1 MKQRTNILAL
11 LVAVLV
17 VSPLFLG
24 PALLTNPAAHAVG
37 NPVLRVSGSTGTKQY
52 GSNITDTS
60 LTSGTTFT
68 MTVNVTNAGLISAFD
83 VTVGYGI
90 SALGT
95 PVLSPVKS
103 SLTLSGGI
111 FDPARSD
118 LPTGCSILV
127 IRQLVLTEPIYTV
140 RVVASIQSSSGGTC
154 GLGIDGNGN
163 LFSITFNVIGT
174 GTDFLDI
181 QQASGS
187 RLADLVVGGPG
198 IDFAR
203 VPNLQVKDGYFNNK
217 PGLSP
222 VASFTYTPSA
232 PVIKD
237 SVLFDGSQSRD
248 PAHPTAPNNGITKY
262 LWFWGD
268 NAPSPVSGGNP
279 GQHVFIVSSTTPGA
293 GYFEVRLIVNATAG
307 VLAENQQVVYVSP
320 GIVHGLEVQISLQK
334 STVKTGD
341 PVQLTVTVY
350 NVGNQNETAK
360 LAVTYDYPSTASPT
374 TAGSE
379 SSIPLPLTSKIRPF
393 NYTIQTTN
401 LPPRI
406 YTITAQVLNLDP
418 TVQDVNPQNNMATQ
432 TFTVTGTAP
441 TNNLNVLQVVGISAV
456 ALAAV
461 GGCVY
466 VIRRRRSQ
474 AETAS
479 EQLA

>member
-1 MKQRTNILAL
+1 MKPGTNTLAL
-11 LVAVLV
+11 FIAVLV
-17 VSPLFLG
+17 ISPLFVG
-24 PALLTNPAAHAVG
+24 PALLTNPVAHAVG

-60 LTSGTTFT
+60 LGSGTSFT

-95 PVLSPVKS
+95 PVLSPVKT

-111 FDPARSD
+111 FDPARTD
-118 LPTGCSILV
+118 LPSGCSIQVL
-127 IRQLVLTEPIYTV
+127 RQLVLTDPVYTV
-140 RVVASIQSSSGGTC
+140 RVVASLLGGTC
-154 GLGIDGNGN
+154 GLGIDGNGD
-163 LFSITFNVIGT
+163 LFSITFNVVAT
-174 GTDFLDI
+174 GSAFLDV

-187 RLADLVVGGPG
+187 RLDNLVVGGPG

-203 VPNLQVKDGYFNNK
+203 VPNLLVKDGYFNNK

-222 VASFTYTPSA
+222 VPSFTYTPSA

-237 SVLFDGSQSRD
+237 SVMFDGSQSRD
-248 PAHPTAPNNGITKY
+248 PANPTALNNGITKY

-279 GQHVFIVSSTTPGA
+279 NQHVFIVSSTTPGA
-293 GYFEVRLIVNATAG
+293 GYFEVRLIVNATDG
-307 VLAENQQVVYVSP
+307 ILAENQQVVYVSP
-320 GIVHGLEVQISLQK
+320 GIVHNLEVQISVLK
-334 STVKTGD
+334 STVKAGD
-341 PVQLTVTVY
+341 QVQLTVTVY

-360 LAVTYDYPSTASPT
+360 LTVAYDYPSAASPT

-379 SSIPLPLTSKIRPF
+379 SSIPLPLTSKTRPF
-393 NYTIQTTN
+393 NYTIQTTDF
-401 LPPRI
+401 PPRI
-406 YTITAQVLNLDP
+406 YTITAQVLSVDP
-418 TVQDVNPQNNMATQ
+418 TVQDANPQNNMATQ
-432 TFTVTGTAP
+432 TFTVTGIAP
-441 TNNLNVLQVVGISAV
+441 TNNLNVLQVVGISAA
-456 ALAAV
+456 ALAVV
-461 GGCVY
+461 GGIVY